1 MTESELLLIAVRN
14 LIKKLNFIELCQDS
28 DAKYEYEINTYLE
41 KYVIKIEDISYSMD
55 DLITINNIVNKLN
68 DLKYF
73 TESDVSELFGIDF
86 RKLTD

>member
-1 MTESELLLIAVRN
+1 MTSVDVMHWVLP
-14 LIKKLNFIELCQDS
+14 F
-28 DAKYEYEINTYLE
+28 EISTYLE